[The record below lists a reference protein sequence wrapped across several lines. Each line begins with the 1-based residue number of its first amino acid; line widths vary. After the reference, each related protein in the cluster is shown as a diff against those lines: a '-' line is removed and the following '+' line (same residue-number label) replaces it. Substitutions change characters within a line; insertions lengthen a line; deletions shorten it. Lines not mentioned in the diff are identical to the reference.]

1 MKKTLASLT
10 KIDIFIHTK
19 FWVPANYLSKP
30 IIMDY
35 SHVNVHL
42 INVHHIF
49 HNLSEKVCLPTDI
62 KFDNPIVSYWLTN
75 PIRSKIL
82 NFD

>member
-1 MKKTLASLT
+1 MSFLNKG
-10 KIDIFIHTK
+10 
-19 FWVPANYLSKP
+19 
-30 IIMDY
+30 ME
-35 SHVNVHL
+35 L
-42 INVHHIF
+42 INVHHVF
-49 HNLSEKVCLPTDI
+49 HDLSEKVCLPTDI